1 MPVRSG
7 ILEFVGGAFL
17 LTAITYASGR
27 GYFNGYFRSMNV
39 DPAFVDVAVDQIF
52 FEGGREIIK
61 VVSPVVYPLLFFVV
75 LYVLLALLGTMYLKR
90 VASER
95 SENLLLACSQ
105 LKGVLLLVSIVWFSN
120 YLFNSAMKS
129 GGEVA
134 ASNGCNFV
142 VVHVNDN
149 ESQTGCLIYKS
160 VDNIWV
166 RYKVDGSEYVSVFP
180 RDNFHRADMKVRTEF

>member
-1 MPVRSG
+1 MRNG

-27 GYFNGYFRSMNV
+27 GYFNGYFRSVRV

-61 VVSPVVYPLLFFVV
+61 VVSPVAYPLLFFVV
-75 LYVLLALLGTMYLKR
+75 ASVLLALLGTLYLKKI
-90 VASER
+90 ASAR
-95 SENLLLACSQ
+95 AENLLLACSQ
-105 LKGVLLLVSIVWFSN
+105 LKGIFLLVGIVWFSN

-134 ASNGCNFV
+134 VTNGCNFV
-142 VVHVNDN
+142 VVHVNDKD
-149 ESQTGCLIYKS
+149 SQTGCLIYKS

-166 RYKVDGSEYVSVFP
+166 RYETEESEYVSVFP
-180 RDNFHRADMKVRTEF
+180 RDNFYRADMKMRN

>member
-1 MPVRSG
+1 MTVRNG

-27 GYFNGYFRSMNV
+27 GYFNGYFRSVRV

-61 VVSPVVYPLLFFVV
+61 VVSPVAYPLLFFVV
-75 LYVLLALLGTMYLKR
+75 ASVLLALLGTLYLKKI
-90 VASER
+90 ASAR
-95 SENLLLACSQ
+95 AENLLLACSQ
-105 LKGVLLLVSIVWFSN
+105 LKGIFFLVGIVWFSN

-134 ASNGCNFV
+134 ATNGCNFV
-142 VVHVNDN
+142 VVHVNDKD
-149 ESQTGCLIYKS
+149 SQTGCLIYKS

-166 RYKVDGSEYVSVFP
+166 RYETEESEYVSVFP
-180 RDNFHRADMKVRTEF
+180 RDNFYRADMRMRN

>member
-1 MPVRSG
+1 MTVKSG

-27 GYFNGYFRSMNV
+27 GYFNGYFRSVRV

-61 VVSPVVYPLLFFVV
+61 VVSPVAYPLLFFVV
-75 LYVLLALLGTMYLKR
+75 VSVLLALLGTLYLKR

-95 SENLLLACSQ
+95 AENLLLACSQ
-105 LKGVLLLVSIVWFSN
+105 LKGIILLVGIVWFSN

-134 ASNGCNFV
+134 AANGCNFV
-142 VVHVNDN
+142 VVHVNDKD
-149 ESQTGCLIYKS
+149 SQTGCLIYKS

-166 RYKVDGSEYVSVFP
+166 RYETDESEYVSVFP
-180 RDNFHRADMKVRTEF
+180 RDNFYRADMKMRN

>member
-1 MPVRSG
+1 MRNG

-27 GYFNGYFRSMNV
+27 GYFNGYFRSVRV

-61 VVSPVVYPLLFFVV
+61 VVSPVAYPFLFFVV
-75 LYVLLALLGTMYLKR
+75 ASVLSALLGTLYLKKI
-90 VASER
+90 ASAR
-95 SENLLLACSQ
+95 AENLLLACSQ
-105 LKGVLLLVSIVWFSN
+105 LKGIFLLVGIVWFSN

-134 ASNGCNFV
+134 VTNGCNFV
-142 VVHVNDN
+142 VVHVNDKD
-149 ESQTGCLIYKS
+149 SQTGCLIYKS

-166 RYKVDGSEYVSVFP
+166 RYETEESEYVSVFP
-180 RDNFHRADMKVRTEF
+180 RDNFYRADMKMRN

>member
-1 MPVRSG
+1 VLVRNG

-27 GYFNGYFRSMNV
+27 GYFNSYFRSMAI

-61 VVSPVVYPLLFFVV
+61 VISPIVYQLLFFVV
-75 LYVLLALLGTMYLKR
+75 IYVLLALVGTLYLKR

-95 SENLLLACSQ
+95 SENLLLACGQ
-105 LKGVLLLVSIVWFSN
+105 LKGVFLLVFIVWFSN
-120 YLFNSAMKS
+120 YLFGSAMKS
-129 GGEVA
+129 GEEVA
-134 ASNGCNFV
+134 GYSGCNLV

-149 ESQTGCLIYKS
+149 DSQAGCLIYKS

-166 RYKVDGSEYVSVFP
+166 RYASGGSVYVSVFP
-180 RDNFHRADMKVRTEF
+180 RDNFYRADLKVKN

>member
-1 MPVRSG
+1 MTVRNG

-27 GYFNGYFRSMNV
+27 GYFNGYFRSVRV

-61 VVSPVVYPLLFFVV
+61 VVSPVAYPLLFFVV
-75 LYVLLALLGTMYLKR
+75 ASVLLALLGTLYLKKI
-90 VASER
+90 ASAR
-95 SENLLLACSQ
+95 AENLLLACSQ
-105 LKGVLLLVSIVWFSN
+105 LKGIFLLVGIVWFSN

-134 ASNGCNFV
+134 ATNGCNFV
-142 VVHVNDN
+142 VVHVNDKD
-149 ESQTGCLIYKS
+149 SQTGCLIYKS

-166 RYKVDGSEYVSVFP
+166 RYETEESEYVSVFP
-180 RDNFHRADMKVRTEF
+180 RDNFYRADMKMRN

>member
-1 MPVRSG
+1 MTVRNG

-27 GYFNGYFRSMNV
+27 GYFNGYFRSVRV

-61 VVSPVVYPLLFFVV
+61 VVSPVAYPLLFFVV
-75 LYVLLALLGTMYLKR
+75 ASVLLALLGTLYLKKI
-90 VASER
+90 ASAR
-95 SENLLLACSQ
+95 AENLLLACSQ
-105 LKGVLLLVSIVWFSN
+105 LKGIFLLVGIVWFSN

-134 ASNGCNFV
+134 ATNGCNFV
-142 VVHVNDN
+142 VVHVNDKD
-149 ESQTGCLIYKS
+149 SQTGCLIYKS

-166 RYKVDGSEYVSVFP
+166 RYETEGSEYVSVFP
-180 RDNFHRADMKVRTEF
+180 RDNFSRADMKMRN

>member
-1 MPVRSG
+1 MRNG

-27 GYFNGYFRSMNV
+27 GYFNGYFRSMRV
-39 DPAFVDVAVDQIF
+39 DPTFVDVAVDQIF

-61 VVSPVVYPLLFFVV
+61 IVSPIVYHLLFFIV
-75 LYVLLALLGTMYLKR
+75 LYVLMALLGTLYLKR

-95 SENLLLACSQ
+95 SENLLLACTQ
-105 LKGVLLLVSIVWFSN
+105 LKGVFLLVSIVLFSN

-134 ASNGCNFV
+134 GNNGCNFV

-149 ESQTGCLIYKS
+149 ESQTGCLVYKS
-160 VDNIWV
+160 VDNIWL
-166 RYKVDGSEYVSVFP
+166 RYTVDGSMYVSVFP
-180 RDNFHRADMKVRTEF
+180 RDNFYRADMRGTN

>member
-1 MPVRSG
+1 MTVRNG

-27 GYFNGYFRSMNV
+27 GYFNGYFRSVRV

-61 VVSPVVYPLLFFVV
+61 VVSPVAYPLLFFVV
-75 LYVLLALLGTMYLKR
+75 ASVLLALLGTLYLKKI
-90 VASER
+90 ASAR
-95 SENLLLACSQ
+95 AENLLLACSQ
-105 LKGVLLLVSIVWFSN
+105 LKGIFLLVGIVWFSN

-134 ASNGCNFV
+134 ATNGCNFV
-142 VVHVNDN
+142 VVHVNDKD
-149 ESQTGCLIYKS
+149 SQTGCLIYKS

-166 RYKVDGSEYVSVFP
+166 RYETEESEYVSVFP
-180 RDNFHRADMKVRTEF
+180 KDNFYRADMKMRN